1 MKAIKNFIFLIMSS
15 LYIRNQSPLKLDR
28 KLVIERSFEETQKR
42 EKKKQRLYQKRKW
55 AKRKVYAQKSFA
67 LKGTNPKDARYSNQR
82 KIRRM
87 FRNS

>member
-15 LYIRNQSPLKLDR
+15 LYIKNQKTFELGQDQ
-28 KLVIERSFEETQKR
+28 VIERSFEETQRKEKR
-42 EKKKQRLYQKRKW
+42 KQRLYQTRKW
-55 AKRKVYAQKSFA
+55 TKKKTYRQKNFS
-67 LKGTNPKDARYSNQR
+67 LKGTNSKDNRYSNQR